1 MTWEI
6 GIGIYTLLC
15 IKWTTENLL
24 YTGNYSML
32 FGDPNGKEIQKRRK
46 YTHTH
51 THTHTADSLCYAAEI
66 NTTFCNL

>member
-1 MTWEI
+1 MNWEI
-6 GIGIYTLLC
+6 RIGIYTLLY

-51 THTHTADSLCYAAEI
+51 THTHTHTQLIHFAMQQKL
-66 NTTFCNL
+66 TL